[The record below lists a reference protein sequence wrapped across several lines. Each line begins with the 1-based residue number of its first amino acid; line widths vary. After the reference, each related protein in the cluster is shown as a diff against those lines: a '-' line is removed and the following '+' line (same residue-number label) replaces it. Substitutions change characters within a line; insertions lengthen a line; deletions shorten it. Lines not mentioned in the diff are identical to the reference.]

1 MADQLDNPVWHAL
14 TGHQAHL
21 ASGTAAALRFDP
33 TVALFVGFPD
43 PAGIGVAA
51 ITDMLAPGEIAL
63 LFNASPVDIPA
74 DCTTVY
80 TGEAAQ
86 MVCDRLAPLDSTTT
100 AAYDIITLGDNDVA
114 DMLALVKLT
123 EPGPFFE
130 RTHVL
135 GDYIGIRHGDQLVA
149 MAGHRMHVGDATEI
163 SAVCTHPDARGRG
176 YAAALVHHLASRL
189 IANGQR
195 PFLHVVVDN
204 TTAIRVYER
213 LGFSHRITITA
224 QVLRVGKPS

>member
-14 TGHQAHL
+14 AGHQAHL
-21 ASGTAAALRFDP
+21 ATGTAAALRFDP

>member
-14 TGHQAHL
+14 AGQQAHL
-21 ASGTAAALRFDP
+21 ARGTAAALRFDP
-33 TVALFVGFPD
+33 NVALFAGVPD
-43 PAGIGVAA
+43 PLGIGVAA
-51 ITDMLAPGEIAL
+51 ITDIVAPGEFAL
-63 LFNASPVDIPA
+63 LFNVAPVAIPA
-74 DCTTVY
+74 GCSSLH
-80 TGEAAQ
+80 TGNAAQ
-86 MVCDRLAPLDSTTT
+86 MVCDHLAPLDRAPTRD
-100 AAYDIITLGDNDVA
+100 ADIITLGDNDVA

-130 RTHVL
+130 HTNVL
-135 GDYIGIRHGDQLVA
+135 GEYVGIRHGDQLVA
-149 MAGHRMHVGDATEI
+149 MAGHRLHVGDATEI

-204 TTAIRVYER
+204 TAAIRVYER
-213 LGFSHRITITA
+213 LGFTRRITITA
-224 QVLRVGKPS
+224 QVFRVDKPS

>member
-1 MADQLDNPVWHAL
+1 
-14 TGHQAHL
+14 
-21 ASGTAAALRFDP
+21 
-33 TVALFVGFPD
+33 
-43 PAGIGVAA
+43 
-51 ITDMLAPGEIAL
+51 
-63 LFNASPVDIPA
+63 
-74 DCTTVY
+74 
-80 TGEAAQ
+80 
-86 MVCDRLAPLDSTTT
+86 
-100 AAYDIITLGDNDVA
+100 
-114 DMLALVKLT
+114 MLALVKLT

-135 GDYIGIRHGDQLVA
+135 GEYIGIRHGDQLVA
-149 MAGHRMHVGDATEI
+149 MAGHRMCVGDATEI

-176 YAAALVHHLASRL
+176 YAAALVHHLSSRL

-204 TTAIRVYER
+204 TAAIRVYER

>member
-14 TGHQAHL
+14 AGHQAHL
-21 ASGTAAALRFDP
+21 ATGTAAALRFDP

-135 GDYIGIRHGDQLVA
+135 GEYIGIRHGDQLVA

-204 TTAIRVYER
+204 TAAIRVYER

-224 QVLRVGKPS
+224 QVLRVGKPL

>member
-33 TVALFVGFPD
+33 TVALFAGFPD

-51 ITDMLAPGEIAL
+51 ITDILAPGEMAL
-63 LFNASPVDIPA
+63 LFNAAPVDIPA
-74 DCTTVY
+74 DCSVLY

-86 MVCDRLAPLDSTTT
+86 MVCNRLAPLDNTTT

-135 GDYIGIRHGDQLVA
+135 GGYIGIRHGDQLVA

-176 YAAALVHHLASRL
+176 YAAALVHHLASSL
-189 IANGQR
+189 ITNGQR
-195 PFLHVVVDN
+195 PFLHAVVDN
-204 TTAIRVYER
+204 SAAIRVYER
-213 LGFSHRITITA
+213 LGFGHRITITA

>member
-1 MADQLDNPVWHAL
+1 MADQLDNPAWHAL

-33 TVALFVGFPD
+33 AVALFAGFPD

-51 ITDMLAPGEIAL
+51 ITDILAPGEMAL
-63 LFNASPVDIPA
+63 LFNAAPVDVPA
-74 DCTTVY
+74 GCSVLY

-86 MVCDRLAPLDSTTT
+86 MVCGRLAPLDNTTA
-100 AAYDIITLGDNDVA
+100 AAYDIITLGDNDVV

-135 GDYIGIRHGDQLVA
+135 GGQ
-149 MAGHRMHVGDATEI
+149 
-163 SAVCTHPDARGRG
+163 SAPEMVWDKLSGPQAARPDRG
-176 YAAALVHHLASRL
+176 
-189 IANGQR
+189 
-195 PFLHVVVDN
+195 
-204 TTAIRVYER
+204 
-213 LGFSHRITITA
+213 
-224 QVLRVGKPS
+224 

>member
-33 TVALFVGFPD
+33 TVALFAGFPD

-51 ITDMLAPGEIAL
+51 ITDMLAPGEMAL
-63 LFNASPVDIPA
+63 LFNAAPVDIPA
-74 DCTTVY
+74 DCSVLY

-86 MVCDRLAPLDSTTT
+86 MVCNRLAPLDNTTT

-149 MAGHRMHVGDATEI
+149 MAGHRMRVGDATEI
-163 SAVCTHPDARGRG
+163 SAVCTHPDTRGRG

-204 TTAIRVYER
+204 TAAIRVYER

>member
-204 TTAIRVYER
+204 TAAIRVYER

-224 QVLRVGKPS
+224 QVLRVGKPL

>member
-51 ITDMLAPGEIAL
+51 ITDMLAPGEMAL
-63 LFNASPVDIPA
+63 LFNAAPVDIPA
-74 DCTTVY
+74 DCSVLY

-86 MVCDRLAPLDSTTT
+86 MVCNRLAPLDNTTT

-176 YAAALVHHLASRL
+176 YAAALVQHLASRL
-189 IANGQR
+189 IASGQR

-204 TTAIRVYER
+204 TAAIRVYER